1 MPFSICMK
9 KGVSSKGNQ
18 AGLFNFLA
26 WINDALVD
34 HDIDLQKM
42 KKKLVAKI
50 ALGPFECKTG
60 SILGPEVRF
69 PKGQTSC

>member
-1 MPFSICMK
+1 MK

-18 AGLFNFLA
+18 AGLFNLLA

-42 KKKLVAKI
+42 KKLVAKI
-50 ALGPFECKTG
+50 SSGHQNAKRAQF
-60 SILGPEVRF
+60 
-69 PKGQTSC
+69 